1 MMILTILPSVNEVDS
16 YTTVII
22 IIKSIINLDNANWPS
37 NGKKNSTVKQSHQ
50 RRLRPPIRAFHQVAT
65 LDCVF
70 CFKNHGD

>member
-1 MMILTILPSVNEVDS
+1 MLILTILPIVNEVDS

-22 IIKSIINLDNANWPS
+22 IKKSINDLDNANWPS
-37 NGKKNSTVKQSHQ
+37 NGNENSTVNQSHQ
-50 RRLRPPIRAFHQVAT
+50 RRLKPPIRAFHQVAT